1 MPFEP
6 PWEPWYPR
14 LLDGLLAVAAA
25 ELDAQG
31 RLRAANAGFRHL
43 LPDPQAE
50 LLGLPVG
57 WFFVQPRFETLSA
70 GDHSG
75 LFTVGDALGQ
85 TRSLRGCWR
94 CVPGGFQWLAE
105 HDIEDLERLSTA
117 LLEINEKYQLIQQN
131 MSMVNWQLRRREAEV
146 LALSHSDALT
156 GVGNRRYLDTALQQ
170 QVAQALQTGAPLS
183 VVMTDL
189 DHFKAV
195 NDTHGHPAG
204 DAVLAAFGAQ
214 LRQNSRAS
222 DVVARFGGEE
232 FLVLMPE
239 TPLASAADW
248 AERMRALCERTT
260 VAPLPAPITV
270 SLGVATL
277 HHSAASA
284 TEAIRQLIQDAD
296 AALYQAKRAGRN
308 RVVVAAGAEG

>member
-1 MPFEP
+1 MFFDPARP
-6 PWEPWYPR
+6 PWYPR
-14 LLDGLLAVAAA
+14 LLDDLLAVAAA
-25 ELDAQG
+25 ELDTQG
-31 RLRAANAGFRHL
+31 LLLAANAGFAHL
-43 LPDPQAE
+43 LPAHQAVP
-50 LLGLPVG
+50 LGRAVG
-57 WFFVQPRFETLSA
+57 WFFVQPGFEVLRT
-70 GDHSG
+70 GDYSG
-75 LFTVGDALGQ
+75 LFTVGEAHG
-85 TRSLRGCWR
+85 RSHSVRGRWR

-105 HDIEDLERLSTA
+105 HDIADLERLSVA
-117 LLEINEKYQLIQQN
+117 LLEINAKYQVIQQHLHG
-131 MSMVNWQLRRREAEV
+131 VNQQLRRRQAEV
-146 LALSHSDALT
+146 LALSQSDALT

-183 VVMTDL
+183 VVMSDL
-189 DHFKAV
+189 DHFKTV
-195 NDTHGHPAG
+195 NDTYGHPAG

-239 TPLASAADW
+239 TPLASALEW

-260 VAPLPAPITV
+260 VAPLDAPITV

-284 TEAIRQLIQDAD
+284 ADAIRQLIQDAD
-296 AALYQAKRAGRN
+296 AALYQAKRTGRN
-308 RVVVAAGAEG
+308 RVAVAGGADG